1 MMVGGVECMIK
12 EWAKSKPMLFDIYS
26 YFEEGSNAERIERL
40 KAAFKLRGLNIDV
53 NRFEDFLVAK
63 YIRNAYVHGEW
74 NETQRIYVAA
84 RGFPNSLMSF
94 EKSHFERIK
103 ESYMHVM
110 GCLGRPMHLT
120 RFWKVGWPT
129 MMSNPSPNLS
139 VNRTARKLC
148 LRVPSDFALRRPVT
162 SNVRRERRAMLTD
175 AQRNLIWQIDTTCRK
190 CMEAVSY
197 FNALAGKTLHLW
209 TFTHNCF
216 GEIAAIQWCNVFNKY
231 EDCTHFKQLFGDP
244 TINAIAAEFD
254 LKTSDDGSAQPSL

>member
-1 MMVGGVECMIK
+1 MVSQFIDAYSDDQIYLSMLEDLVNSHPAEAIAPDSIKYSSFCRLWAVMMVGGVECMIK

-110 GCLGRPMHLT
+110 GCLGRA
-120 RFWKVGWPT
+120 
-129 MMSNPSPNLS
+129 N
-139 VNRTARKLC
+139 A
-148 LRVPSDFALRRPVT
+148 
-162 SNVRRERRAMLTD
+162 
-175 AQRNLIWQIDTTCRK
+175 
-190 CMEAVSY
+190 
-197 FNALAGKTLHLW
+197 FNSFLESRLA
-209 TFTHNCF
+209 NNDVQS
-216 GEIAAIQWCNVFNKY
+216 I
-231 EDCTHFKQLFGDP
+231 P
-244 TINAIAAEFD
+244 
-254 LKTSDDGSAQPSL
+254 